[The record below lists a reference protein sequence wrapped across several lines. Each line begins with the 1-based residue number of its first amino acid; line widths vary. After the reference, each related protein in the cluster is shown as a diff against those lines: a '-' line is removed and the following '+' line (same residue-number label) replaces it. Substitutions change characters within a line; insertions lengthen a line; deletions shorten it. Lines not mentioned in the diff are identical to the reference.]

1 MYIISD
7 EIHQDLVFGEN
18 KHIPSL
24 SIGEYNDIM
33 VSIVAASKTFN
44 IAGAQN
50 SMVII
55 PDEKLQEK
63 WDTYVKGNRVLGGN
77 AFGYVAAQAAYTG
90 GNEWLTLVLDQI
102 EENYQLSESRTC
114 GKTSGGGCDSAG
126 RNVSLLDQSGS
137 ICKCRWDERSDPEE
151 VPSGR

>member
-1 MYIISD
+1 MILWY
-7 EIHQDLVFGEN
+7 
-18 KHIPSL
+18 
-24 SIGEYNDIM
+24 
-33 VSIVAASKTFN
+33 SIVAASKTFN

-102 EENYQLSESRTC
+102 EENYQYLKAELAEKLPEAVVTPLELTYLCWINLEAYVRADEM
-114 GKTSGGGCDSAG
+114 KE
-126 RNVSLLDQSGS
+126 VIQK
-137 ICKCRWDERSDPEE
+137 KCR
-151 VPSGR
+151 SGR